1 MNNDNEIKWDS
12 YGNPIFYPELDI
24 EEPKQNKIIDYLIK
38 LIKKIL
44 E

>member
-24 EEPKQNKIIDYLIK
+24 EEPKHNLIEHIIK
-38 LIKKIL
+38 LINKIKWW
-44 E
+44 